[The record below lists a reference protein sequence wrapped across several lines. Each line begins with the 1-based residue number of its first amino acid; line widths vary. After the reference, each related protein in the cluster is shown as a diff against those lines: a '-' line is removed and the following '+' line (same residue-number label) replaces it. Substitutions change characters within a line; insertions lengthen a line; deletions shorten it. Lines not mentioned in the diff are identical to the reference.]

1 MWTLEIPFLH
11 FISKLTHFGQIT
23 NPINIVLRI
32 IIKTNPYLFEELT
45 CVFNMLILKV
55 ISSSILVYIWWWLGS
70 VRS

>member
-11 FISKLTHFGQIT
+11 FISNLTHFGQIT
-23 NPINIVLRI
+23 LQIPINIVLRI
-32 IIKTNPYLFEELT
+32 IIKTNPYLFEELI

-55 ISSSILVYIWWWLGS
+55 ISSSIWWWLGS